1 MNFGPLLFLG
11 IFITFISAWIGLVFA
26 PAASLKN
33 VQATVVEGSTVANP
47 RPYTGQEL
55 LGREIYQHNGCVYC
69 HTQQVRGGTYN
80 NDLERG
86 WGSRRSNPQD
96 YIYDR
101 PVLLG
106 TMRTGPDLAN
116 VGARLTNDNWH
127 FTHFYDPQLITP
139 GSMMAPISFL
149 FELRPIGQT
158 PAPDALK
165 FNYVFITIAGDPGK
179 ALAEL
184 KTAGFNLVEQ
194 RGGRYVGGFD
204 PAKGQELA
212 KIPGVK
218 SVEPYVPAG
227 HEIVPT
233 EDARNLV
240 AYVKSLD
247 HSYEGP
253 PAANHGRLN

>member
-11 IFITFISAWIGLVFA
+11 VFITFISAWIGLVFV

-33 VQATVVEGSTVANP
+33 IQATVAEGSTLANP
-47 RPYTGQEL
+47 RAYTGQEQ
-55 LGREIYQHNGCVYC
+55 LGREVYQHNGCVYC
-69 HTQQVRGGTYN
+69 HTQQVRGGIYN
-80 NDLERG
+80 NDLDRG
-86 WGSRRSNPQD
+86 WGSRRSHPQD

-149 FELRPIGQT
+149 FQLRPIGQT

-165 FNYVFITIAGDPGK
+165 FNYVFITIAGDPDK
-179 ALAEL
+179 ALAVL
-184 KTAGFNLVEQ
+184 KAAGFNLVEQ

-218 SVEPYVPAG
+218 IVEPYVPAG
-227 HEIVPT
+227 YEIAPT

-247 HSYEGP
+247 HSYEVP
-253 PAANHGRLN
+253 PAANYGRLK

>member
-11 IFITFISAWIGLVFA
+11 IFITFVSAWIGLVFA
-26 PAASLKN
+26 PAASLRN
-33 VQATVVEGSTVANP
+33 VQATMVEGSNVANP
-47 RPYTGQEL
+47 HPYTGQEQ
-55 LGREIYQHNGCVYC
+55 LGREVYQHNGCVYC
-69 HTQQVRGGTYN
+69 HTQQVRGGDYN
-80 NDLERG
+80 NDLNRG

-116 VGARLTNDNWH
+116 IGARQTNDNWH

-139 GSMMAPISFL
+139 GSMMAPFPFL
-149 FELRPIGQT
+149 YQLRPIGRT
-158 PAPDALK
+158 PASDALK
-165 FNYVFITIAGDPGK
+165 FNYVFVTIAGVPDR

-184 KTAGFNLVEQ
+184 KTAGFNFVEQ
-194 RGGRYVGGFD
+194 RGQRYVGGFD
-204 PAKGQELA
+204 PAKMQDLA
-212 KIPGVK
+212 RIPGVK

-227 HEIVPT
+227 YEIVPT
-233 EDARNLV
+233 EDVRNLV

-247 HSYEGP
+247 HSYEVP
-253 PAANHGRLN
+253 PAATYGHPK